1 MQDLL
6 LVVDMQNDFISGS
19 LGSKEAEA
27 ILPRVRELIDSYPAD
42 KVYFTRDTHQED
54 YLETQEGRKL
64 PIAHCLEGSEGWQ
77 IEESLEKRRQTTII
91 DKPAFGSVELARLLA
106 ELNQEEVIRSL
117 RFVGLCTDICIIS
130 NALIAKAV
138 LPEAEIIVDA
148 SACAGVTPE
157 QHQTALDAMKVC
169 QITIE
174 NE

>member
-1 MQDLL
+1 M
-6 LVVDMQNDFISGS
+6 
-19 LGSKEAEA
+19 
-27 ILPRVRELIDSYPAD
+27 RELIDSYPAD

-77 IEESLEKRRQTTII
+77 IEESLEKRRQTAII

-130 NALIAKAV
+130 M
-138 LPEAEIIVDA
+138 
-148 SACAGVTPE
+148 
-157 QHQTALDAMKVC
+157 H
-169 QITIE
+169 
-174 NE
+174 